1 MKSRSFTNPLS
12 KSYAGFFFSSKDGLN
27 QNLLRGWELNP
38 LPTGYEPV
46 EQPLLLPA
54 QLVYYASAL
63 LAIVFDRVENV

>member
-1 MKSRSFTNPLS
+1 MKEI
-12 KSYAGFFFSSKDGLN
+12 
-27 QNLLRGWELNP
+27 LLRGWELNP